1 MLKPFRAV
9 VFDMDGTLLD
19 TENLYLIAMKQAA
32 SEFGH
37 EMAET
42 LHRSQVGVP
51 NAQCR
56 DIMLD
61 ALGADFPFDAYNARM
76 HTILDAHMADGVP
89 VKPGVYEMMDA
100 LDERGIA
107 AAVATS
113 TSRPAAPQRLERVG
127 LLDRLQTLVT
137 RCDVSEG
144 KPHPEPF
151 LLAASQLDVHPSD
164 CLALEDSFT
173 GVRAAHAAGMQTVM
187 IPDLIEPIA
196 EIEALCQAV
205 MADLHAVREAAFGA
219 E

>member
-1 MLKPFRAV
+1 MLKPFRAI

-32 SEFGH
+32 REFGH
-37 EMAET
+37 EMTDT

-56 DIMLD
+56 DIMLN
-61 ALGADFPFDAYNARM
+61 ALGTDFPFDAYNARM
-76 HTILDAHMADGVP
+76 HTILDEHMANGVP

-100 LDERGIA
+100 LDARGIA

-113 TSRPAAPQRLERVG
+113 TSRPAAPERLQRVG
-127 LLDRLQTLVT
+127 LLNRLHTLVT
-137 RCDVSEG
+137 RCDVTEG

-151 LLAASQLDVHPSD
+151 LLAASQLDVHPND

-187 IPDLIEPIA
+187 IPDLIEPVS

-205 MADLHAVREAAFGA
+205 MVDLHAVREAAFGA
-219 E
+219 D

>member
-32 SEFGH
+32 REFGH
-37 EMAET
+37 EMTDA

-61 ALGADFPFDAYNARM
+61 ALGKDFPFDAYNTRM
-76 HTILDAHMADGVP
+76 HAILDAHMTDAVP
-89 VKPGVYEMMDA
+89 VKPGVFEMMDA
-100 LDERGIA
+100 LDARGIA

-113 TSRPAAPQRLERVG
+113 TSRQAAPERLKRVG

-137 RCDVSEG
+137 RCDVSNG

-151 LLAASQLDVHPSD
+151 LRAASQLGVHPSD

-205 MADLHAVREAAFGA
+205 MADLHAVREAAFG
-219 E
+219 